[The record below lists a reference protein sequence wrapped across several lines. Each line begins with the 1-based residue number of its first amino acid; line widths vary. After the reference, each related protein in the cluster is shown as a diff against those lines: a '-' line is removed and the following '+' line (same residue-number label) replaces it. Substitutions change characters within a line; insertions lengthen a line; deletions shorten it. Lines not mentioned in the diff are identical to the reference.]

1 MIITI
6 DRFEDIYAVCL
17 TDSNIKIDIP
27 KSLLPEDARE
37 GSIYDMSFTKCCE
50 KETRS
55 KKRISEKAKKLWN
68 D

>member
-50 KETRS
+50 EETRRKKKNIGKS
-55 KKRISEKAKKLWN
+55 KKVVE
-68 D
+68 